1 MPLAP
6 ARRAGLVLPS
16 EIRSMSLECARVR
29 GINMAQGI
37 CDTEVPGA
45 VRHAAQAAIEA
56 GRNIYS
62 RWDGID
68 ELRLALS
75 RKMRRHNGL
84 DYAPEGEI
92 AVSAGATGAFF
103 VAAQA
108 LLDPGDGVVLFE
120 PYYGYHLNTLAALEL
135 VPRFVRLE
143 PPDWR
148 FDLREL
154 ERALGP
160 PARAIVVNTPANPCG
175 KVFARAELEAIAGLA
190 AERDLW
196 LFTDEVYEHFVFDG
210 RDHVSPASLPG
221 MRRRTITINALSKT
235 FAITGWRL
243 GWVAADAEWI
253 EAIGPLMDLYYVC
266 APTPLQA
273 GAAAALEVLP
283 ESFYRGI
290 ASEYQRKRDLVCR
303 SLERAGLTPYLPQG
317 AYYAVADLGRLPGA
331 TGKARAMELLR
342 RAGVASVPGE
352 AFWRGDAGYRFA
364 RLCFGKTGADL
375 AEACRRL
382 EKLD

>member
-1 MPLAP
+1 MPLTP
-6 ARRAGLVLPS
+6 SRRAGRVLAS
-16 EIRSMSLECARVR
+16 EIRSMSTECARIG

-45 VRHAAQAAIEA
+45 VRSAAQAAIEA

-62 RWDGID
+62 RFDGVP
-68 ELRLALS
+68 ELRHALA
-75 RKMRRHNGL
+75 RKMRLHNGL

-92 AVSAGATGAFF
+92 VVTAGATGAFF

-108 LLDPGDGVVLFE
+108 LLDPGDEVVLFE

-135 VPRFVRLE
+135 EPRFVRLE
-143 PPDWR
+143 PPDWG
-148 FDLREL
+148 FDRREL
-154 ERALGP
+154 ERAVGP
-160 PARAIVVNTPANPCG
+160 RARAIVVNTPSNPCG

-190 AERDLW
+190 RERELW
-196 LFTDEVYEHFVFDG
+196 IFTDEVYEHFLFDG
-210 RDHVSPASLPG
+210 REHVSPATLPE

-253 EAIGPLMDLYYVC
+253 SAMAPLFDLFYVC
-266 APTPLQA
+266 APTPLQV

-283 ESFYRGI
+283 DSFYRGI
-290 ASEYQRKRDLVCR
+290 SVEYQRKRDLVCR
-303 SLERAGLTPYLPQG
+303 SLERAGLPPLVPQG
-317 AYYAVADLGRLPGA
+317 AYYAIADLGRLPGPS
-331 TGKARAMELLR
+331 GKQRAMELLR
-342 RAGVASVPGE
+342 RSGVASVPGE
-352 AFWRGDAGYRFA
+352 AFWRGDAGARFA
-364 RLCFGKTGADL
+364 RLCFGKTDEDL